1 MHEAVVGE
9 ILTRLQSGELN
20 LQQADIRLMEESQ
33 NSQAA
38 ALGHVLASDDLS
50 RICIDVGSWR
60 EKPGLSHGLG
70 GFVEAPGRRW
80 KICNACGLPTPDSL
94 TFACPACLQPGA
106 WHRKYLSW
114 IPQQEARCP
123 SDRLPI
129 DIASSPSDDFI
140 MQV

>member
-38 ALGHVLASDDLS
+38 ALGHVLEYAWDTAGQKTASRDIWKTAS
-50 RICIDVGSWR
+50 
-60 EKPGLSHGLG
+60 
-70 GFVEAPGRRW
+70 GRRPTY
-80 KICNACGLPTPDSL
+80 CMQHELLNANHTPVSPEL
-94 TFACPACLQPGA
+94 
-106 WHRKYLSW
+106 
-114 IPQQEARCP
+114 PQQEARCP

-129 DIASSPSDDFI
+129 DDTASRNVRGVDFSALLNRMMMLRCRQSAI
-140 MQV
+140 PVSIR